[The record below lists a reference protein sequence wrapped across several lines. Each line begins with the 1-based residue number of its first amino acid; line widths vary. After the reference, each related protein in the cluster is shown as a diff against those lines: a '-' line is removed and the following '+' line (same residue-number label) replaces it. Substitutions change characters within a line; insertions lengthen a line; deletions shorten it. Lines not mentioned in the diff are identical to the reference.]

1 MDTIY
6 TINALNQ
13 RIKLLEEQQD
23 KEWCE
28 IKEEVGDIKENLR
41 PANLIRNAVGEL
53 NDAIGLK
60 SELAQSAI
68 SIGIGYLAKKIVIGK
83 TESTFK
89 NILGSVLQLAV
100 TTLVSKPREMPS
112 NEDNKEE
119 EKEEEPLFTHEPSE
133 EYL

>member
-6 TINALNQ
+6 TIDALNQ
-13 RIKLLEEQQD
+13 RIKLLEDQQD

-28 IKEEVGDIKENLR
+28 IKEEVGDIKENLK
-41 PANLIRNAVGEL
+41 PTNLIRNAVGEL
-53 NDAIGLK
+53 NEAIGLK

-68 SIGIGYLAKKIVIGK
+68 SIGIGYLAKQIVIGK

-100 TTLVSKPREMPS
+100 TTLVSKPREIS
-112 NEDNKEE
+112 SHEDKEE
-119 EKEEEPLFTHEPSE
+119 EKEPSLKHEPSE